1 MKAHELPGLNDLI
14 AEFGKKTLR
23 AGDYIS
29 YHSADYGDT
38 GSGGSMVQPRILAID
53 PDNDRYSLTL
63 DTGALLISTWKI
75 RSDKDAQGQRQLRNI
90 RTFELVNSSISALT
104 RREQFAE
111 AIRDLPENIMA
122 ELNSKRYTKRLED
135 WSKDNMSNGD
145 IFSGSGSNSDTGMAS
160 AQETSCPQSIRS
172 AAATVTKRSVNLVSS
187 SVYTQSNRYLF
198 QVPPHKR
205 FRRECG
211 KELLN
216 NFARSYGY

>member
-1 MKAHELPGLNDLI
+1 MKAHELPAINDFI

-38 GSGGSMVQPRILAID
+38 GRGGSMVQPRILAID

-63 DTGALLISTWKI
+63 DTGALLISTWKV

-122 ELNSKRYTKRLED
+122 ELNSKRHTKRLED

-160 AQETSCPQSIRS
+160 AQETSCPQSI
-172 AAATVTKRSVNLVSS
+172 
-187 SVYTQSNRYLF
+187 
-198 QVPPHKR
+198 HKW
-205 FRRECG
+205 FDMP
-211 KELLN
+211 LLN
-216 NFARSYGY
+216 MVGATGMNTTIHLAQSFIRTETTPLPIQTRGTVRQSRVK